1 MAHPSWAIQ
10 GKFNEGLIYKY
21 VGRTP
26 KQVTGLVL
34 VTLLGLKV
42 GREESIRERKVTFC
56 GGCGALVTQVERG
69 VCVCVC
75 VCVWWGDNLPDLNL
89 FPPLISC
96 QG

>member
-1 MAHPSWAIQ
+1 MAQPSWAIQ
-10 GKFNEGLIYKY
+10 GKLNESQIYKY

-42 GREESIRERKVTFC
+42 GREESIRDRKVTFC
-56 GGCGALVTQVERG
+56 GGGCGALVAQVERG

-75 VCVWWGDNLPDLNL
+75 ARVCGRR
-89 FPPLISC
+89 
-96 QG
+96 